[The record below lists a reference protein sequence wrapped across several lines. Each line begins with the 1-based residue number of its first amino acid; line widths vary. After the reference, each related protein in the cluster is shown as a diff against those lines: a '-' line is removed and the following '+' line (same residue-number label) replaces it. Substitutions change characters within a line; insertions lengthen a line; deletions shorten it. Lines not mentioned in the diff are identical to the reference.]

1 MVWIMFSICKMDGG
15 NQFSLVVDY
24 GGKSITISKLPSDH
38 QNTLTS
44 EKKYLPNRF
53 QVQHGFLVN
62 FLGSLCLPPTKVVSQ
77 SPLPSLSGTTGKK
90 WTVFSVTSKP
100 SIPRKATWSAHSASS
115 KRKPGTSLS
124 ARLSSHKTSHCP
136 LCFVFRSTWSPKPAQ
151 PLQVA
156 PGCYPWPTQH
166 PSANQTTQSTKQQ
179 QIPLFSMQILP
190 PVVVTSSSKAT
201 LNF

>member
-24 GGKSITISKLPSDH
+24 GGKFITISKLPSDH

-151 PLQVA
+151 PLRRTWLLSLTHTA
-156 PGCYPWPTQH
+156 PQRQSNNTKHQTATDSFVFHANPTSGSCH
-166 PSANQTTQSTKQQ
+166 IFFKSHA
-179 QIPLFSMQILP
+179 
-190 PVVVTSSSKAT
+190 
-201 LNF
+201 